1 MHWKLK
7 MKEDIKR
14 IKETYVKGMRVRLV
28 KMDDEQAPPI
38 GMEGTIRG
46 VDAIGSVLVMWDT
59 GSKLNVILEDDEI
72 EIIKEN
78 NDSKI
83 YTVYSSEADISFI
96 MEDRNNSIAVVGFY
110 FGEPNERMTSE
121 YYGKLVAIIE

>member
-1 MHWKLK
+1 

-38 GMEGTIRG
+38 GMEGAIRG

-83 YTVYSSEADISFI
+83 YTVYSSEADISFM

>member
-1 MHWKLK
+1 MWTL
-7 MKEDIKR
+7 
-14 IKETYVKGMRVRLV
+14 LV
-28 KMDDEQAPPI
+28 LL
-38 GMEGTIRG
+38 
-46 VDAIGSVLVMWDT
+46 LVMWDT

>member
-1 MHWKLK
+1 

-46 VDAIGSVLVMWDT
+46 VDAIGSVI
-59 GSKLNVILEDDEI
+59 GNVGYRI
-72 EIIKEN
+72 
-78 NDSKI
+78 
-83 YTVYSSEADISFI
+83 
-96 MEDRNNSIAVVGFY
+96 
-110 FGEPNERMTSE
+110 
-121 YYGKLVAIIE
+121 